1 MTYDAVII
9 GGGPAGLTAAIYALR
24 RELKVLIIA
33 KAIGGQ
39 AAIAHEVENWPGT
52 KSISGFDLTNNMQQ
66 QVVDLGGEFVSN
78 EVIGLEKSGEEWLVK
93 TNTENYNASTVI
105 LAFGLTPRDL
115 AFARGLRGAV
125 PHLRCPGLLADRG
138 LESRRPP
145 LGARCCAFSRPVSVE
160 NYDGA

>member
-1 MTYDAVII
+1 
-9 GGGPAGLTAAIYALR
+9 
-24 RELKVLIIA
+24 LI
-33 KAIGGQ
+33 
-39 AAIAHEVENWPGT
+39 NPG
-52 KSISGFDLTNNMQQ
+52 
-66 QVVDLGGEFVSN
+66 VSSRCRQG
-78 EVIGLEKSGEEWLVK
+78 VKSGCR
-93 TNTENYNASTVI
+93 
-105 LAFGLTPRDL
+105 LTPRDL